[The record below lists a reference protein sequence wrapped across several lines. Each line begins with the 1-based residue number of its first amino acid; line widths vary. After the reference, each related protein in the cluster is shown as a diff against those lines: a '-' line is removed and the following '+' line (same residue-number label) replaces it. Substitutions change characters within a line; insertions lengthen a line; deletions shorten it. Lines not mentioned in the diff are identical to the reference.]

1 MVTVPAPDQ
10 NPDNPKNGPPEP
22 GSACPW
28 AEMSKSPDA
37 ITAFLRQLAEG
48 FKEKTA
54 MNLPFESRS
63 QSCRGPAIVATL
75 PRVAPCRCVGRADT
89 HDLYLRIHFIFN
101 WIYCEPS
108 AEITFSFESS
118 GLTFT

>member
-22 GSACPW
+22 GSACPC

-37 ITAFLRQLAEG
+37 ITAFLRQLARG

-54 MNLPFESRS
+54 MNLPFQITVAVVPRSTATASQGITDAQRPDHGPGS
-63 QSCRGPAIVATL
+63 QS
-75 PRVAPCRCVGRADT
+75 PR
-89 HDLYLRIHFIFN
+89 RI
-101 WIYCEPS
+101 S
-108 AEITFSFESS
+108 FSFQKAILA
-118 GLTFT
+118 GGA